1 MKNILRQMKLWQKFA
16 ALGVLGTAMCAVPL
30 TMVLHDQAGQIQVAR
45 AESAGVAARVSK
57 IAICRRRVFKLVLN
71 KEETHAEKRKVS
83 FG

>member
-1 MKNILRQMKLWQKFA
+1 
-16 ALGVLGTAMCAVPL
+16 
-30 TMVLHDQAGQIQVAR
+30 
-45 AESAGVAARVSK
+45 VSK